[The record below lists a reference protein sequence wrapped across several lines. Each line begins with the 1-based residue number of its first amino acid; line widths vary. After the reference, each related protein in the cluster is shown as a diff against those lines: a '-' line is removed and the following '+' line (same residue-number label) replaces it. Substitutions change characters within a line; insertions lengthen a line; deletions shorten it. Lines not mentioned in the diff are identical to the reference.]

1 MPPPSC
7 LFLRKVRTQHH
18 AAISISAGQRGRQV
32 VLSPDDLISLIGAK
46 TADLT
51 AK

>member
-1 MPPPSC
+1 MAVIKYPVI
-7 LFLRKVRTQHH
+7 LALVKGLRHT
-18 AAISISAGQRGRQV
+18 ADFYYQRGRQV